1 MFKTYDKYV
10 KFRQTMPELTYDVGA
25 LAIAINS
32 LLSEK
37 QLRYK
42 DVADMAKVSVT
53 SVYYAAKGE
62 CLTKGEYIDGR
73 WIKVVDEKTL
83 SKLIAILPD

>member
-1 MFKTYDKYV
+1 MFKTYNEYV
-10 KFRQTMPELTYDVGA
+10 KFQQTMPEPTYDVGA

-42 DVADMAKVSVT
+42 DVADMTKVSVT
-53 SVYYAAKGE
+53 SVYYAAKSE
-62 CLTKGEYIDGR
+62 YLTKGEYIDGQ